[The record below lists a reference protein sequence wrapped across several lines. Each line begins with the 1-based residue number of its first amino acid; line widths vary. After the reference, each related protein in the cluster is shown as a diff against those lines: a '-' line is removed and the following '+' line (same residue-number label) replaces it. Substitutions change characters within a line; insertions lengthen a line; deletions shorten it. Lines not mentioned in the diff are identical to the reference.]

1 MSRES
6 SSPARGR
13 SGLFVL
19 GMHRSG
25 TSATAGALQRLGF
38 DLGEELIEA
47 APDNPKGYFEH
58 AAAVAANESLLDALD
73 RSWDDVRALP
83 HGWTRSDAARAV
95 MPAVDAVLDGF
106 EGHARWALKDPRLCR
121 TLPLWLEAAADR
133 GLETHCLLVLRHP
146 IEVAASLRA
155 RDGMGEET
163 AAMLWLRH
171 VLESLHASAAQPR
184 ALLTYDA
191 LMRDPQAALGDACAR
206 LGFDVGDADVRA
218 FVDARDRHHRVEATG
233 SDASPASPFMRL
245 AIATYRA
252 AVDAGDADDASTAID
267 TLEDEFERLAAR
279 DATWIETLGSAM
291 RIADVR
297 RRGLQARA
305 LDARARADALQTLFD
320 EVSAQSL
327 QRLEALQAHDRRLAD
342 TQTALE
348 AAEALSIERMA
359 LLGEQDL
366 RLGRTQ
372 TALETVEAQSLQRM
386 AEAQALRAQ
395 LDATESALALA
406 ERLSLERQSELQA
419 LHARL
424 VETQA
429 ALAAV
434 EALSRQRLA
443 EVERSEAA
451 RVAIEAVSL
460 ERLADM
466 HRLHAQLE
474 RSQTAFVEIER
485 LSLDRLAEI
494 ETLRAALA
502 VRDAEIVDLRKNEA
516 ELQALRQS
524 RLFRVRRALRRWLG
538 LDRQART

>member
-13 SGLFVL
+13 AGLFVL

-38 DLGEELIEA
+38 DLGETLIEA

-83 HGWTRSDAARAV
+83 RDWTRSDAARAV
-95 MPAVDAVLDGF
+95 MPAVGAVLDGF

-121 TLPLWLEAAADR
+121 TLPLWLEAAAER
-133 GLETHCLLVLRHP
+133 GLETCCLLVLRHP

-155 RDGMGEET
+155 RDDMDAEI

-171 VLESLHASAAQPR
+171 VLESLRASVARPR
-184 ALLTYDA
+184 TLLTYDA

-206 LGFDVGDADVRA
+206 LGFEIGDADVRG
-218 FVDARDRHHRVEATG
+218 FVDARDRHHRADPFDDDG
-233 SDASPASPFMRL
+233 ASMTPFMRL
-245 AIATYRA
+245 AIAMYRA
-252 AVDAGDADDASTAID
+252 AADGGEAAIAPDAIES
-267 TLEDEFERLAAR
+267 EFEALVDRE
-279 DATWIETLGSAM
+279 ATWIGIFGRTQ
-291 RIADVR
+291 RIADAR
-297 RRGLQARA
+297 RRGLQARTLA
-305 LDARARADALQTLFD
+305 AQSRADALQALFD
-320 EVSAQSL
+320 DVSAQSL
-327 QRLEALQAHDRRLAD
+327 QRLEALQAHDRRLAE
-342 TQTALE
+342 TQSALE
-348 AAEALSIERMA
+348 AAEALSIERLT
-359 LLGEQDL
+359 LLGEQDR
-366 RLGRTQ
+366 RLGITQ
-372 TALETVEAQSLQRM
+372 SALEAIEAQSLQRM

-395 LDATESALALA
+395 LDETESALALA
-406 ERLSLERQSELQA
+406 ERLSLERQRELQA
-419 LHARL
+419 VHARL
-424 VETQA
+424 ADTETAFA
-429 ALAAV
+429 AT

-451 RVAIEAVSL
+451 RAAIEAVSL

-474 RSQTAFVEIER
+474 RSQAAFVEVER

-494 ETLRAALA
+494 ETLHAALA
-502 VRDAEIVDLRKNEA
+502 SRDAEIARLRDCEA

-524 RLFRVRRALRRWLG
+524 RLFRVRRTLRRWLG
-538 LDRQART
+538 RDRQART

>member
-1 MSRES
+1 MPETERR
-6 SSPARGR
+6 PGDRIQR
-13 SGLFVL
+13 GLFVL

-58 AAAVAANESLLDALD
+58 AAAVAANEALLDALD

-83 HGWTRSDAARAV
+83 GDWMRSDAARAV
-95 MPAVDAVLDGF
+95 VPAIRAVLDGF
-106 EGHARWALKDPRLCR
+106 DASSRWALKDPRLCR
-121 TLPLWLEAAADR
+121 TLPLWLEAATAC
-133 GLETHCLLVLRHP
+133 GLETCCLLVLRHP
-146 IEVAASLRA
+146 VEVAASLRA

-163 AAMLWLRH
+163 AAILWLRH
-171 VLESLHASAAQPR
+171 VLESLRASVARPR

-206 LGFDVGDADVRA
+206 FGFDVGDADVRA
-218 FVDARDRHHRVEATG
+218 FVDTRDRHHRVEATG

-245 AIATYRA
+245 AISAYRA

-267 TLEDEFERLAAR
+267 KLEDEFMRLAGR

-291 RIADVR
+291 RTADVR

-305 LDARARADALQTLFD
+305 LDAHARADALQTLFD

-327 QRLEALQAHDRRLAD
+327 QRLEALQAYDRRLAD
-342 TQTALE
+342 TQAALE
-348 AAEALSIERMA
+348 TAEALSIERMA

-372 TALETVEAQSLQRM
+372 AALEAVEAQSLQRM
-386 AEAQALRAQ
+386 AEAQALRDQ
-395 LDATESALALA
+395 LDATEPALALA
-406 ERLSLERQSELQA
+406 ERLSLERLDELQA
-419 LHARL
+419 LYARL
-424 VETQA
+424 TRTEVAQAAAEALSHERLAEMERLHAQSERAQA
-429 ALAAV
+429 ALAD
-434 EALSRQRLA
+434 S
-443 EVERSEAA
+443 
-451 RVAIEAVSL
+451 
-460 ERLADM
+460 
-466 HRLHAQLE
+466 
-474 RSQTAFVEIER
+474 ER

-494 ETLRAALA
+494 ETLHATLEA
-502 VRDAEIVDLRKNEA
+502 RDAEIVRLQASEA

-524 RLFRVRRALRRWLG
+524 GLFRALRVLRRLFG
-538 LDRQART
+538 RDRQERT

>member
-1 MSRES
+1 MSKTEQR
-6 SSPARGR
+6 PGDRTR
-13 SGLFVL
+13 RGLFVL

-83 HGWTRSDAARAV
+83 GDWTRSDAARAAV
-95 MPAVDAVLDGF
+95 PAIAAVLDGF
-106 EGHARWALKDPRLCR
+106 HGRSRWALKDPRLCR

-133 GLETHCLLVLRHP
+133 GLETRCLLVLRHP
-146 IEVAASLRA
+146 VEVAASLRA
-155 RDGMGEET
+155 RDGMAEEI

-171 VLESLHASAAQPR
+171 VLESLRASAARPR
-184 ALLTYDA
+184 TFLTYDA
-191 LMRDPQAALGDACAR
+191 LMRDPQAALGAACAR
-206 LGFDVGDADVRA
+206 IGFDVGDADVRA

-233 SDASPASPFMRL
+233 SDVSPASPFMRL
-245 AIATYRA
+245 AIAAYRT
-252 AVDAGDADDASTAID
+252 AVDADDVSIAIGA
-267 TLEDEFERLAAR
+267 LEDEFERLASR
-279 DATWIETLGSAM
+279 DATWFETLGSAM

-305 LDARARADALQTLFD
+305 LDAHARADALQTLFD

-342 TQTALE
+342 TQVALE
-348 AAEALSIERMA
+348 VAEALSIERMA

-366 RLGRTQ
+366 RLGHTQ
-372 TALETVEAQSLQRM
+372 AALETVEAQSLQRM
-386 AEAQALRAQ
+386 AEAQALRGQ

-406 ERLSLERQSELQA
+406 ERLSLERQGELQA

-424 VETQA
+424 ARTEV
-429 ALAAV
+429 ALTAV
-434 EALSRQRLA
+434 EALSHERLA
-443 EVERSEAA
+443 EME
-451 RVAIEAVSL
+451 
-460 ERLADM
+460 
-466 HRLHAQLE
+466 RLHAQSE
-474 RSQTAFVEIER
+474 RIQAAFLDAER

-494 ETLRAALA
+494 ETLHATLA
-502 VRDAEIVDLRKNEA
+502 SRDTEIARLQVSEA
-516 ELQALRQS
+516 ELLALRKT
-524 RLFRVRRALRRWLG
+524 RLFRARQLLRRVLG
-538 LDRQART
+538 RDRQART

>member
-1 MSRES
+1 MSEAERRPGE
-6 SSPARGR
+6 RIQR
-13 SGLFVL
+13 GLFVL

-83 HGWTRSDAARAV
+83 GDWMRSDAARAAV
-95 MPAVDAVLDGF
+95 PAIAAVLDGF
-106 EGHARWALKDPRLCR
+106 DGRSRWALKDPRLCR
-121 TLPLWLEAAADR
+121 TLPLWLEAAAGR
-133 GLETHCLLVLRHP
+133 GLETRCLLVLRHP
-146 IEVAASLRA
+146 VEVAASLRA
-155 RDGMGEET
+155 RDGMGEEV

-171 VLESLHASAAQPR
+171 VLESLRASAARPR
-184 ALLTYDA
+184 TLLTYDA

-206 LGFDVGDADVRA
+206 VGFDAGDADVRA
-218 FVDARDRHHRVEATG
+218 FVDARDRHHRVEATTNDT
-233 SDASPASPFMRL
+233 SHASPFMRL

-252 AVDAGDADDASTAID
+252 AVDADDASSAIVA
-267 TLEDEFERLAAR
+267 LEDEFERLAVR

-291 RIADVR
+291 RIADLR

-305 LDARARADALQTLFD
+305 LDAHARADALQRLFD

-342 TQTALE
+342 TQAALE

-372 TALETVEAQSLQRM
+372 AALQAVEAQSLQRM
-386 AEAQALRAQ
+386 AETQTLRSQ

-406 ERLSLERQSELQA
+406 ERLSLERLGELQA

-424 VETQA
+424 ARTEVALTAVESLSYERLAEMERLHAQSERAQA
-429 ALAAV
+429 ALA
-434 EALSRQRLA
+434 EA
-443 EVERSEAA
+443 
-451 RVAIEAVSL
+451 
-460 ERLADM
+460 
-466 HRLHAQLE
+466 
-474 RSQTAFVEIER
+474 ER

-502 VRDAEIVDLRKNEA
+502 ARDAEIVDLRKNEA

-538 LDRQART
+538 RDRQART

>member
-1 MSRES
+1 MPRES

-83 HGWTRSDAARAV
+83 GDWTRSDAARAV
-95 MPAVDAVLDGF
+95 VPAIAAVLDGF
-106 EGHARWALKDPRLCR
+106 DGRSRWALKDPRLCR
-121 TLPLWLEAAADR
+121 TLPLWLEAAAARD
-133 GLETHCLLVLRHP
+133 LETRCLLVLRHP
-146 IEVAASLRA
+146 VEVAASLRA

-171 VLESLHASAAQPR
+171 VLESLHASATQPR

-218 FVDARDRHHRVEATG
+218 FVDARDRHHRVEAAG
-233 SDASPASPFMRL
+233 SDAVPASPFMRL
-245 AIATYRA
+245 AIAAYRA
-252 AVDAGDADDASTAID
+252 AVDAGDASTAID
-267 TLEDEFERLAAR
+267 KVEDEFERLAAR

-305 LDARARADALQTLFD
+305 LDAHARADALQKLFD

-342 TQTALE
+342 TQAALE

-372 TALETVEAQSLQRM
+372 AALETVEAQSLQRM
-386 AEAQALRAQ
+386 AEAQALRGQ

-406 ERLSLERQSELQA
+406 ERLSLERQGELQT

-434 EALSRQRLA
+434 ETLSRERLA
-443 EVERSEAA
+443 EIERSEAEK
-451 RVAIEAVSL
+451 VALEALSL
-460 ERLADM
+460 ERLAEM
-466 HRLHAQLE
+466 QRLHAQSE
-474 RSQTAFVEIER
+474 RAQAALVEAER

-502 VRDAEIVDLRKNEA
+502 ARDAEIVDLRKNEA

-538 LDRQART
+538 LDQQART

>member
-1 MSRES
+1 M
-6 SSPARGR
+6 
-13 SGLFVL
+13 
-19 GMHRSG
+19 
-25 TSATAGALQRLGF
+25 
-38 DLGEELIEA
+38 
-47 APDNPKGYFEH
+47 
-58 AAAVAANESLLDALD
+58 
-73 RSWDDVRALP
+73 
-83 HGWTRSDAARAV
+83 
-95 MPAVDAVLDGF
+95 
-106 EGHARWALKDPRLCR
+106 
-121 TLPLWLEAAADR
+121 
-133 GLETHCLLVLRHP
+133 LRHLV
-146 IEVAASLRA
+146 EVAASLRA

-218 FVDARDRHHRVEATG
+218 FVDARDRHHRVEAAG
-233 SDASPASPFMRL
+233 SDALPASPFMGL
-245 AIATYRA
+245 AIAAYRA
-252 AVDAGDADDASTAID
+252 AVDAGDASTAIEKV
-267 TLEDEFERLAAR
+267 EDEFERLAAR
-279 DATWIETLGSAM
+279 DAPWIETLGSAM

-305 LDARARADALQTLFD
+305 LDAHARAEALQKLFD

-342 TQTALE
+342 TQAALE

-372 TALETVEAQSLQRM
+372 AALETVEAQSLQRM
-386 AEAQALRAQ
+386 AEAQALRGQ

-406 ERLSLERQSELQA
+406 ERLSLERQGELQT

-434 EALSRQRLA
+434 ETLSRERLA
-443 EVERSEAA
+443 EIERSEAEK
-451 RVAIEAVSL
+451 VALEALSL
-460 ERLADM
+460 ERLAEM
-466 HRLHAQLE
+466 QRLHAQSE
-474 RSQTAFVEIER
+474 RAQAALVEAER

-502 VRDAEIVDLRKNEA
+502 ARDAEIVDLRKNEA

-524 RLFRVRRALRRWLG
+524 RLFRVRRALRRWFG
-538 LDRQART
+538 LDGPART

>member
-1 MSRES
+1 MSETGWR
-6 SSPARGR
+6 PDDRIQR
-13 SGLFVL
+13 GLFVL

-38 DLGEELIEA
+38 DLGEQLIEA

-58 AAAVAANESLLDALD
+58 AAAVAANEALLDALD
-73 RSWDDVRALP
+73 RSWDDVRALQ
-83 HGWTRSDAARAV
+83 GDWVRSDAARAV
-95 MPAVDAVLDGF
+95 VPAIGAVLDGF
-106 EGHARWALKDPRLCR
+106 DGRSRWALKDPRLCR
-121 TLPLWLEAAADR
+121 TLPLWLEAATGR
-133 GLETHCLLVLRHP
+133 GLETRCLLVLRHP
-146 IEVAASLRA
+146 VEVAASLRA
-155 RDGMGEET
+155 RDGMGEE
-163 AAMLWLRH
+163 AAAILWLRY
-171 VLESLHASAAQPR
+171 VLESLHASAARPR

-191 LMRDPQAALGDACAR
+191 LMRDPQAALGDVCAR

-245 AIATYRA
+245 AIAVYRA
-252 AVDAGDADDASTAID
+252 AVDADDASSAID
-267 TLEDEFERLAAR
+267 ALEDEFERLAGL

-297 RRGLQARA
+297 RRGLQART
-305 LDARARADALQTLFD
+305 LDAHARADALQTLFD

-342 TQTALE
+342 TQAAL
-348 AAEALSIERMA
+348 ATAEALSIERMA

-372 TALETVEAQSLQRM
+372 AALETVEAQSLQRM

-406 ERLSLERQSELQA
+406 ERLSLERQSELQT

-424 VETQA
+424 MDTEA

-434 EALSRQRLA
+434 ETQSRQRLA
-443 EVERSEAA
+443 EIERREAEN
-451 RVAIEAVSL
+451 VALEALSL
-460 ERLADM
+460 ERLAEM
-466 HRLHAQLE
+466 QRLHAQSE
-474 RSQTAFVEIER
+474 RAQAALADTER

-494 ETLRAALA
+494 ETLHATLVA
-502 VRDAEIVDLRKNEA
+502 RDAEIVRLQASEA

-524 RLFRVRRALRRWLG
+524 GLFRVRRVLRRLFG
-538 LDRQART
+538 LDRQERT